1 MSTYFEMNQ
10 TSELYENSTVD
21 YAYET
26 TEYIYDESN
35 TPCQKEDIKKFASK
49 FLPPLYSLVFIFG
62 LVGNGLV
69 ILILIKYKKLR
80 SMTDIYLLNLAI
92 SDLLFVLS
100 LPFWAYYA
108 AKEWVFGDQGCKII
122 SGVYFMGYYGGIFF
136 IVLLTID
143 RYLAIV
149 HAVFA
154 LKVRRLTNGVI
165 TAVVLWILVIF
176 VSFPG
181 FIFHKAQKE
190 ASHYTCSPHYPK
202 KAENSWKLFFILKMN
217 ILGLVIPMG
226 IMIFCYTLILK
237 TLFRCRNE
245 KNKHKAARLI
255 FIIMIV
261 FFLFWT
267 PHNVVY
273 LLLAFHDKGSL
284 NNCESSKNLDL
295 AAQWTEVVSFIH
307 CCLNPLIYAF
317 AGEKFRIYLSSI
329 FRKLIPSQYHCAYC
343 LSHPAE
349 KMERH
354 SSMYTPSTTDHD
366 ISAVI

>member
-1 MSTYFEMNQ
+1 MSGYLEMNH
-10 TSELYENSTVD
+10 TMD
-21 YAYET
+21 YPFDGVLT

-35 TPCQKEDIKKFASK
+35 TPCQKHDIKKFASQ
-49 FLPPLYSLVFIFG
+49 FLPPFYSLVFLFG
-62 LVGNGLV
+62 LLGNGLV

-92 SDLLFVLS
+92 SDLLLVLS

-108 AKEWVFGDQGCKII
+108 AKEWVFGDEGCKIL
-122 SGVYFMGYYGGIFF
+122 SGVYLMGYYGGIFF
-136 IVLLTID
+136 IVLLTVD

-154 LKVRRLTNGVI
+154 LKARTRTYGII
-165 TAVVLWILVIF
+165 TAVVLWIMVIL

-190 ASHYTCSPHYPK
+190 ASHYTCSPHYPSK
-202 KAENSWKLFFILKMN
+202 EEKSWKLFFILQMN
-217 ILGLVIPMG
+217 ILGLVIPLG
-226 IMIFCYTLILK
+226 VMIFCYTLILK
-237 TLFRCRNE
+237 TLFRCRSE
-245 KNKHKAARLI
+245 KNKHKAVRLI
-255 FIIMIV
+255 FVIMLV

-273 LLLAFHDKGSL
+273 LLLAFHDKWSL
-284 NNCESSKNLDL
+284 NNCESSKTLDL
-295 AAQWTEVVSFIH
+295 AVQCTEVISFFH

-317 AGEKFRIYLSSI
+317 AGEKFRIYLSSF
-329 FRKLIPSQYHCAYC
+329 FRKLIPSHYHCAYC
-343 LSHPAE
+343 PGLSAE
-349 KMERH
+349 TTEQH
-354 SSMYTPSTTDHD
+354 SSAYTPSTTDHD